1 VVDVARAASV
11 SVGTV
16 SNVVS
21 GTRNV
26 RPETRERVER
36 AIAELGFRPNTIA
49 RALIRRRTQT
59 VRRRA

>member
-1 VVDVARAASV
+1 
-11 SVGTV
+11 VGTV

-21 GTRNV
+21 GARN
-26 RPETRERVER
+26 RRHEMREQVER